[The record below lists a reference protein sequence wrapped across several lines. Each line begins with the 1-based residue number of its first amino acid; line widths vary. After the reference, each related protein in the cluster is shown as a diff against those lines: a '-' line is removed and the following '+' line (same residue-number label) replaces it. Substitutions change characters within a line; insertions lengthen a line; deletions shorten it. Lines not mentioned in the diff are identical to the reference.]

1 MLYKL
6 LPSSA
11 ICVFTDRFFLSA
23 LIIFVS
29 IFSACSNKPA
39 PKPDTF
45 GELDTA
51 RIAAD
56 TSMQANM
63 DLSYEYQKSL
73 ALNDSVVF
81 DFLAY
86 DRPTLTDK
94 EKWEGKFIVIRRTN
108 TRQDTVVKG
117 SRFGPVKGLCL
128 ANLDKVDG
136 HEIMFYEDQTAPKY
150 KWVVRIYRPAHDG
163 SYQETRFTELD
174 AKPSPDHYRGGDT
187 FFVYQNYLIR
197 RFPYYETSGEKNSK
211 ANLWQSYK
219 LNNAKLVLENEKLAR

>member
-6 LPSSA
+6 SPSFA
-11 ICVFTDRFFLSA
+11 TCVFTSRIFFSA
-23 LIIFVS
+23 LIIFVCL
-29 IFSACSNKPA
+29 FSACSPPPA
-39 PKPDTF
+39 PKADTF
-45 GELDTA
+45 GELDSA

-73 ALNDSVVF
+73 ILNDSVVF

-86 DRPTLTDK
+86 DRPSLSDAK
-94 EKWEGKFIVIRRTN
+94 KWEGKFIVIQRTS
-108 TRQDTVVKG
+108 TRQDTIIRG

-128 ANLDKVDG
+128 ADLNGDG
-136 HEIMFYEDQTAPKY
+136 RPEMLFYEDQTAQKY
-150 KWVVRIYRPAHDG
+150 RWLVRIYSPRPDG
-163 SYQETRFTELD
+163 VYKEIRWTELD
-174 AKPSPDHYRGGDT
+174 VKPSPDHYRGGDT

-197 RFPYYETSGEKNSK
+197 RFPYYEKSVEESTN

-219 LNNAKLVLENEKLAR
+219 LNNGKLVLENEKLAQ